1 HKMSRRRAQ
10 NGARWSTKWDVAEH
24 PIKQHS
30 AQNVG
35 LFDCK
40 KMLLYEKFNP
50 TQQLNNR
57 KRSTAET
64 EIFEVFS
71 AFML

>member
-1 HKMSRRRAQ
+1 MRHRGAQ
-10 NGARWSTKWDVAEH
+10 NGARWSTKWNVADH
-24 PIKQHS
+24 PIKQHP
-30 AQNVG
+30 APNVG

-50 TQQLNNR
+50 TQQLNN
-57 KRSTAET
+57 KKKSTAET

>member
-1 HKMSRRRAQ
+1 MRRRRAQ
-10 NGARWSTKWDVAEH
+10 NGARWNTKWDVAEH

-35 LFDCK
+35 LFDYK
-40 KMLLYEKFNP
+40 EILLYEKFNP
-50 TQQLNNR
+50 MQQLSNR
-57 KRSTAET
+57 KKSTAET